1 MWDTHGTIRTRV
13 PEFRL
18 MILRYT
24 KGYSVESV
32 RRTIA
37 IVDDDKPIVTFME
50 DLFAAEGYAT
60 IAWQSGAGAHDLIR
74 REQPGLVI
82 IDLWMEHHDAG
93 WDVLCALRADPITA
107 AIPVVICSA
116 DSRALRGRGTVEC
129 RTNCVIVEKP
139 FDVETLLHTVSA
151 LVASS

>member
-1 MWDTHGTIRTRV
+1 M
-13 PEFRL
+13 
-18 MILRYT
+18 
-24 KGYSVESV
+24 
-32 RRTIA
+32 
-37 IVDDDKPIVTFME
+37 PIVTFME
-50 DLFAAEGYAT
+50 ELFAAEGYST

-93 WDVLCALRADPITA
+93 WDVLHALRADPTRA

-116 DSRALRGRGTVEC
+116 DSRVLRERGTVEC